1 MSNTIRIADL
11 GCSTGPNTF
20 VTMKNILEGMQQKY
34 RSQCAPEDHQTMPE
48 FQVFFNDLV
57 LNDFNTLFTS
67 LPKDKQYFAAGV
79 PGSFHGRL
87 FPESSI
93 HLVHTS
99 LSLHWLSKLPEELQ
113 DKASPA
119 WNKGRI
125 HYTSAPNEV
134 VDAYMS
140 QFAKEMENFL
150 DARAEELVPGG
161 MMVMVLIGNHKG
173 MPYSETPSGMTYD
186 AISSSLMDMEK
197 EGLIDEGQVDAFNL
211 PLYAASL
218 EELEGLVVK
227 NGCFSIER
235 MESSNPAAWLK
246 GPVDITQC
254 VMHVRAAMEGMFARH
269 FGSHEVM

>member
-1 MSNTIRIADL
+1 MEVIAEKLDMKNLSSVSNTIRVADL

-20 VTMKNILEGMQQKY
+20 VTMQNILEAMQQKY
-34 RSQCAPEDHQTMPE
+34 RSQCNAHDDHQTMPE

-99 LSLHWLSKLPEELQ
+99 HSLHWLSELPEELQ
-113 DKASPA
+113 DKDSPA

-140 QFAKEMENFL
+140 QFAKEMDNFL
-150 DARAEELVPGG
+150 EARAKELVPGG
-161 MMVMVLIGNHKG
+161 MMVMILTGTIKG
-173 MPYSETPSGMTYD
+173 RPHSETAPGMMYN

-197 EGLIDEGQVDAFNL
+197 EVIFHARQCHFVWCTRITWN
-211 PLYAASL
+211 
-218 EELEGLVVK
+218 
-227 NGCFSIER
+227 ER
-235 MESSNPAAWLK
+235 GKHLTLFLLFHR
-246 GPVDITQC
+246 D
-254 VMHVRAAMEGMFARH
+254 
-269 FGSHEVM
+269 